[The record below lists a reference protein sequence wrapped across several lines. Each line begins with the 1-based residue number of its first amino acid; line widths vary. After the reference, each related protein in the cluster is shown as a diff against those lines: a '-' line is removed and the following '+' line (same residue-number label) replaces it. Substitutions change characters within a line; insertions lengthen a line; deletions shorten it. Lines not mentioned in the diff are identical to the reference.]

1 MSLIARGGQLA
12 LVLQPSVFQTRQIV
26 QANIASQVTRS
37 SYFSSKHIYTEHEAH
52 HKALS
57 TNAKPSKSIP
67 EMAEQPTT
75 RLAESARMRYRR
87 KQPRPYGTANFWR
100 TLWRTKNDI

>member
-52 HKALS
+52 HIALS
-57 TNAKPSKSIP
+57 TSAKPS
-67 EMAEQPTT
+67 
-75 RLAESARMRYRR
+75 R
-87 KQPRPYGTANFWR
+87 
-100 TLWRTKNDI
+100 